1 MQEDDNTSLKLVE
14 QNLPDSG
21 LTLLIDVCKKAP
33 RVVVP
38 SALHK
43 HVFDAVHSISHP
55 GIRASRKLIGQRFV
69 WKGMNKDIAN
79 LAKACI
85 SCQQAKIHRHNT
97 PPLQSFLQPDSRF
110 SPIHCD
116 LVGSLPE
123 SSGRAYLLTVID
135 RFTRHLECI
144 PLGYPLREITAKA
157 CADAFLLNWVARF
170 GCPQLMTCD
179 RGTQFTSHLWEEL
192 CAFLGCKLVHT
203 TAFHPETNGF
213 LERQHRTL
221 KAALKTQNNP
231 CDWHS
236 NLGLVLLGLR
246 STPKAD
252 IDVSSAELKLG
263 TTLRLPGQFFEEP
276 VAQIHSDYCT
286 QLIKFISTIRA
297 PPTQHHDTPRSHV
310 EEVLQAFTHVFMKH
324 DGAKSTFDRPYC
336 EPFKILH
343 KHDKYFTLDP
353 GTRMDNVSIHR
364 LKAAHLLEHD
374 INNT

>member
-1 MQEDDNTSLKLVE
+1 MLAFPTPGAEISLLVDASTFAVGAVRQQKVEGHQFHLGFFSRALSSTQQNYSTFDRELLGIFLAIKHFRYFVEGRPLIIWTDHAPLTHAIPSAITEFTGRRLRQLQFISEFTSDTRHIKGKENVVDDYLSRPPTVNAIFQGFQSIDLQRIAQEQQRDPDIRNLQEDDNTSLKLVE

-21 LTLLIDVCKKAP
+21 LTLLIDISRKVP

-79 LAKACI
+79 FAKACI

-110 SPIHCD
+110 SSIHCD
-116 LVGSLPE
+116 LVGPLPE
-123 SSGRAYLLTVID
+123 SSGHAYLLTVID

-144 PLGYPLREITAKA
+144 PLREITAKA

-170 GCPQLMTCD
+170 GSPQLMICD

-203 TAFHPETNGF
+203 TAFQPE
-213 LERQHRTL
+213 
-221 KAALKTQNNP
+221 
-231 CDWHS
+231 S
-236 NLGLVLLGLR
+236 N
-246 STPKAD
+246 
-252 IDVSSAELKLG
+252 
-263 TTLRLPGQFFEEP
+263 
-276 VAQIHSDYCT
+276 
-286 QLIKFISTIRA
+286 
-297 PPTQHHDTPRSHV
+297 
-310 EEVLQAFTHVFMKH
+310 
-324 DGAKSTFDRPYC
+324 
-336 EPFKILH
+336 
-343 KHDKYFTLDP
+343 
-353 GTRMDNVSIHR
+353 
-364 LKAAHLLEHD
+364 
-374 INNT
+374 